1 MLAPLTYLQVSTF
14 LCLKVVRA
22 LNFRIHGIETK
33 DSNYHS
39 SDVAGRFRAKH
50 PLVAFCSGNTTGL
63 IFNIVKVT
71 GNHLETVENT
81 KMTIGLEVEQVAG
94 ASGSFDLNIGNDLQN
109 YRIRSLYSRGT
120 ASLLVVL
127 HNLLI

>member
-1 MLAPLTYLQVSTF
+1 MLQLTYLQVSGF
-14 LCLKVVRA
+14 SLPQSGESF

-39 SDVAGRFRAKH
+39 SDIDGRFGAKH

-71 GNHLETVENT
+71 GNQLETVENT
-81 KMTIGLEVEQVAG
+81 KMTIGLEVEQLAG

-109 YRIRSLYSRGT
+109 YRIEIIIL
-120 ASLLVVL
+120 
-127 HNLLI
+127 